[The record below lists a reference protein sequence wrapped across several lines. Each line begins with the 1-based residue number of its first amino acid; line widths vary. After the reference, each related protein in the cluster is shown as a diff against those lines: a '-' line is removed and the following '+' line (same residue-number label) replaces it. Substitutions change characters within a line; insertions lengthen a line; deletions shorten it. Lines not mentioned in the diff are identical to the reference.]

1 MRGRIVIALLMSV
14 AGSVSAAPKKLE
26 RMPKDLETRFS
37 LSALPPH
44 LRDRASVYLLDPA
57 KGYVLERKGS
67 NGFSCFVERTEWRFE
82 DDADDIYTA
91 VCYDGEGAAHHM
103 KAWFD
108 VAEMR
113 ARGVPPGGIAKEMTA
128 RYSSGKYP
136 PPARPGLSYM
146 VAPLMRTHPD
156 PTFRDKAIMTMPM
169 PHVMYYAP
177 EVTNEAIGASPVP
190 SPYPFIFEQGPH
202 GSVIQLLGETE
213 RAKILTEERQLLADL
228 CKYRAV
234 LCLSDKPPAHAH

>member
-26 RMPKDLETRFS
+26 RMPKYLGTRCS
-37 LSALPPH
+37 LSALPRH

-67 NGFSCFVERTEWRFE
+67 NGFSCFVERTELRFE
-82 DDADDIYTA
+82 EAADEIYTA

-113 ARGVPPGGIAKEMTA
+113 ARGVPPGGIAKEVTA
-128 RYSSGKYP
+128 RYSSGQSP
-136 PPARPGLSYM
+136 QAARTGLSYL
-146 VAPLMRTHPD
+146 V
-156 PTFRDKAIMTMPM
+156 
-169 PHVMYYAP
+169 
-177 EVTNEAIGASPVP
+177 E
-190 SPYPFIFEQGPH
+190 
-202 GSVIQLLGETE
+202 
-213 RAKILTEERQLLADL
+213 
-228 CKYRAV
+228 
-234 LCLSDKPPAHAH
+234 